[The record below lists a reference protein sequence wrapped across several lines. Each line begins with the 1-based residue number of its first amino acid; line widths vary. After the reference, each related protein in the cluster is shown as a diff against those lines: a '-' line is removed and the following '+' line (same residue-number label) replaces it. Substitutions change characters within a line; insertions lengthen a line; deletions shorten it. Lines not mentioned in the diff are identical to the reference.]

1 MQSEDFDMKV
11 RDAAEYHHPAYDEKA
26 WMKMEQLLNKHM
38 PLEKDRK
45 RRFLLILFFFLLLG
59 GGAFLWLGTGNI
71 TGSKSAISKTSIAKN
86 GVGNKNDNDSGKDKD
101 RSGDINSKEQNEED
115 KTKDQVG
122 QKEEEKIFRP
132 DKNNEL
138 IQKNKKDQITER
150 LSGNKDRTIKEK
162 TKSVGRKEVKIKTTK
177 DPLVKAIQ
185 PDPVK
190 IIDNENRK
198 NDKQLSKNNDP
209 KIEKEWLHTKFP
221 SIDSLNLSET
231 NKPAITK
238 LSHKKGSFFLAAS
251 VAPDLSI
258 VGLKEPGK
266 VRTSYGFGLGYTKG
280 RITVRSGLYVARK
293 VYSAYPEDYKAPA
306 AFYTRYPNLQEVKA
320 DCKVYEIPL
329 LVSYNLKKS
338 GASPWFLNAGISS
351 YLLKRETYDYYYKW
365 NLSDPVVHRVRTIT
379 NANQHYFSVM
389 TFSAGYQKAL
399 SKKISLVAEPYV
411 KLPMTGIGFGKVKLN
426 SAGVLISVA
435 YKPFGSK
442 IRK

>member
-1 MQSEDFDMKV
+1 MQSEDFDMKI
-11 RDAAEYHHPAYDEKA
+11 RDAAEHHHPAYDDKA
-26 WMKMEQLLNKHM
+26 WMKMEQLLDKYM

-59 GGAFLWLGTGNI
+59 GGAFVWLGTGNI
-71 TGSKSAISKTSIAKN
+71 TGSKSAISKATIVKN
-86 GVGNKNDNDSGKDKD
+86 EVGNKNDTDLNRGKD
-101 RSGDINSKEQNEED
+101 RSGVINSKEKSEEE
-115 KTKDQVG
+115 KTKDQAG
-122 QKEEEKIFRP
+122 QKEVEKTFQP
-132 DKNNEL
+132 DKNIEL

-150 LSGNKDRTIKEK
+150 IAVNKYRTIREK
-162 TKSVGRKEVKIKTTK
+162 TKPAGGKEVK
-177 DPLVKAIQ
+177 KAIQ

-190 IIDNENRK
+190 IIDKENKK
-198 NDKQLSKNNDP
+198 NDELLTKNNDL
-209 KIEKEWLHTKFP
+209 KIKNEWLHTQFP
-221 SIDSLNLSET
+221 SIDSLSLSEM
-231 NKPAITK
+231 NKPSITK

-258 VGLKEPGK
+258 IGLKEPGK

-293 VYSAYPEDYKAPA
+293 VYSAYPEDYKAPT

-320 DCKVYEIPL
+320 DCKVFEIPL
-329 LVSYNLKKS
+329 LVSFNLKKS
-338 GASPWFLNAGISS
+338 GASPWFLTTGISS
-351 YLLKRETYDYYYKW
+351 YLMKRETYDYYYKW
-365 NLSDPVVHRVRTIT
+365 NISGPVVHRQRTIT
-379 NANQHYFSVM
+379 NANEHYFSVL

-399 SKKISLVAEPYV
+399 SKKLSLVAEPYF
-411 KLPMTGIGFGKVKLN
+411 KLPMKGIGFGKVKLN